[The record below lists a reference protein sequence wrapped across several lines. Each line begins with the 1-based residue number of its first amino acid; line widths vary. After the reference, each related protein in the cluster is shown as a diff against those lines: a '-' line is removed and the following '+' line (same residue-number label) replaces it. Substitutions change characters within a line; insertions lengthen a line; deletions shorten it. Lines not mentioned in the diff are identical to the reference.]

1 MLLHELCTNL
11 GLVSRLASLF
21 YEEALWLRSR
31 YDSSGWLNSQGSLI
45 LMLVLLRI
53 ELKELLLGRGLS
65 HAHWVIDGC
74 GDVFADGADTGR
86 SHRHGLSR
94 VLDCRV
100 GFVES
105 FESRPLLDCIT
116 QFVFWNTLS
125 TIVQALTRDYLKNLV
140 VLLPGGN
147 STLLGIVDC
156 STIEA
161 CVFLKSLFGMKVVQK
176 VHWLHLG
183 DRYLCAGYWL
193 GYLLQ
198 RLLS

>member
-1 MLLHELCTNL
+1 MVWSKCASRDQYGLLRTYLTLLFLAYLRVAHLDYACMLLHELCTNL

-21 YEEALWLRSR
+21 YEEALRLRSR

-116 QFVFWNTLS
+116 QFVF
-125 TIVQALTRDYLKNLV
+125 
-140 VLLPGGN
+140 
-147 STLLGIVDC
+147 
-156 STIEA
+156 
-161 CVFLKSLFGMKVVQK
+161 
-176 VHWLHLG
+176 
-183 DRYLCAGYWL
+183 
-193 GYLLQ
+193 
-198 RLLS
+198 